1 MILDLVP
8 GAPTLHSTISRVLS
22 RTPPSRPAGMPSI
35 ADLRNR
41 ENFPSGL
48 VGQKK
53 YYNRPKF
60 LQAPDPDT
68 LATPTFG
75 VVEETGRIR
84 SWSLLELLNRQ
95 DTFEGLTPPDY
106 FYFTWQDDF
115 PASIPQKHTLS
126 DSPFRFVNAS
136 IFPLPPTLEDIQRM
150 EPDLSPES
158 MMKRVG
164 TIGAGDRPND
174 VRSNA
179 ALYPSARTKSS
190 VSDSMVGGYSPI
202 ARPMKRCRTSSVG
215 QGLFTQD
222 FIDGIEREVRFTHKR
237 LRVEADGKVY
247 ST

>member
-8 GAPTLHSTISRVLS
+8 GTPTLHSTISRVVS
-22 RTPPSRPAGMPSI
+22 RPPPSRPTAMPSV

-41 ENFPSGL
+41 EFFPSGL

-68 LATPTFG
+68 LATPSFG
-75 VVEETGRIR
+75 VVGEAVRIR
-84 SWSLLELLNRQ
+84 PSSLLELLNLP
-95 DTFEGLTPPDY
+95 DTFEGLTPSSS
-106 FYFTWQDDF
+106 FYSTWQDNF
-115 PASIPQKHTLS
+115 PASTYQKHTLS
-126 DSPFRFVNAS
+126 NSPLRFLDAS
-136 IFPLPPTLEDIQRM
+136 VFPPPPTLEDIQRM

-164 TIGAGDRPND
+164 TIGGQLND
-174 VRSNA
+174 ERSNA
-179 ALYPSARTKSS
+179 ALYPAARTKSS
-190 VSDSMVGGYSPI
+190 ALHSIVDGYSPI

-222 FIDGIEREVRFTHKR
+222 FIDGIKREVRFTHKR

-247 ST
+247 STQV

>member
-1 MILDLVP
+1 
-8 GAPTLHSTISRVLS
+8 
-22 RTPPSRPAGMPSI
+22 MPSV
-35 ADLRNR
+35 ADFSPSDL
-41 ENFPSGL
+41 FPSSS

-75 VVEETGRIR
+75 VVGGAGRIR
-84 SWSLLELLNRQ
+84 SFSLLELLNLP

-106 FYFTWQDDF
+106 FYSTWQDDF
-115 PASIPQKHTLS
+115 TPQEHTLS
-126 DSPFRFVNAS
+126 HSPLRFVNAS
-136 IFPLPPTLEDIQRM
+136 IFPPPPTLEDIQRM

-174 VRSNA
+174 VRNNA
-179 ALYPSARTKSS
+179 ALYPTARTKSS
-190 VSDSMVGGYSPI
+190 VPHSIPDGYSPI
-202 ARPMKRCRTSSVG
+202 ARPMKRCRTSSIG

-222 FIDGIEREVRFTHKR
+222 FIDGIKREVRFTHKR

-247 ST
+247 STQVKAMLTYSQGLSGMRDGTPTT